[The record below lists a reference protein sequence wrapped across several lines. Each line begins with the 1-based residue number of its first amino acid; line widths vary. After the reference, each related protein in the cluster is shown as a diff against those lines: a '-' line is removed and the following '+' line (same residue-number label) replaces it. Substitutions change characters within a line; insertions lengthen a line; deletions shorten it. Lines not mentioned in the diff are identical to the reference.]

1 MSETAG
7 EPGLEPVPSTQ
18 SEVEIGRLR
27 SRYIELVQL
36 ALTHML
42 YRPFDI
48 RWDETAPADDYAGSE
63 ELREA
68 AAKEFAR
75 DDFDWAD
82 VRADGRDWPQY
93 AQTMVGL
100 KRLAN
105 VRYCVEQVLA
115 DVVPGDLIETGIW
128 RGGVVILMRAILDA
142 YGDRTRTVF
151 AADSFQG
158 VPPPNLDDYPAD
170 AGSVLHT
177 AKALSISRAEVE
189 RNFELYGLLD
199 EQVQILEGWFK
210 DSLPEVKSRTWS
222 VIRLDGDLYES
233 TMDALTNLYPGLS
246 VGGFVIVDDY
256 GHGPCQQAI
265 TDFREANGISDPI
278 EAVDWLGAFWRR
290 TR

>member
-1 MSETAG
+1 VSGNAG
-7 EPGLEPVPSTQ
+7 EPGVESVPS
-18 SEVEIGRLR
+18 SERRAEIDRLR

-48 RWDETAPADDYAGSE
+48 RWDESPEPDDYAGSV

-68 AAKEFAR
+68 AAQEFAR
-75 DDFDWAD
+75 EDFDWAD

-105 VRYCVEQVLA
+105 VRYCVERVLA
-115 DVVPGDLIETGIW
+115 DGVPGDLIETGIW

-142 YGDRTRTVF
+142 YDDRTRTVF
-151 AADSFQG
+151 AADSFRG
-158 VPPPNLDDYPAD
+158 VPPPNLEAYPAD
-170 AGSVLHT
+170 TGSALHT
-177 AKALSISRAEVE
+177 AKALSISRKEVE
-189 RNFELYGLLD
+189 RNFDLYGLLD

-210 DSLPEVKSRTWS
+210 DSLPKVKSRTWS

-246 VGGFVIVDDY
+246 VGGFLIVDDY
-256 GHGPCQQAI
+256 GHGPCRQAI

>member
-1 MSETAG
+1 VTETAG

-18 SEVEIGRLR
+18 SETEIGRLR

-48 RWDETAPADDYAGSE
+48 RWDETPPTDDYAGSE

-115 DVVPGDLIETGIW
+115 DGVPGDLIETGIW

-170 AGSVLHT
+170 AGSALHT

-189 RNFELYGLLD
+189 RNFDLYGLLD

-210 DSLPEVKSRTWS
+210 DSLPEVKGRTWS

-246 VGGFVIVDDY
+246 VGGFLIVDDY
-256 GHGPCQQAI
+256 GHGPCRQAI

>member
-1 MSETAG
+1 VSGNA
-7 EPGLEPVPSTQ
+7 
-18 SEVEIGRLR
+18 EIDRLR
-27 SRYIELVQL
+27 GRYIELVQL

-48 RWDETAPADDYAGSE
+48 RWDQSPEPDDYAGSE

-75 DDFDWAD
+75 EDFDWAD

-105 VRYCVEQVLA
+105 VRYCVERVLV
-115 DVVPGDLIETGIW
+115 DGVPGDLIETGIW

-142 YGDRTRTVF
+142 YDDRTRTVF

-158 VPPPNLDDYPAD
+158 VPPPNLEAYPAD
-170 AGSVLHT
+170 AGSALHT
-177 AKALSISRAEVE
+177 AKALSISRKEVE
-189 RNFELYGLLD
+189 QNFDLYGLLD

-210 DSLPEVKSRTWS
+210 DSLPAVKSRTWS
-222 VIRLDGDLYES
+222 LIRLDGDLYES

-246 VGGFVIVDDY
+246 VGGFLIVDDY
-256 GHGPCQQAI
+256 GHGPCRQAV
-265 TDFREANGISDPI
+265 TDFREAHGIEEPI

-290 TR
+290 AR